1 MSVGKVYLIGAGCG
15 RYDLITIRGA
25 NALKKCDVVL
35 YDSLIDSQLLDFLPE
50 NCEKIYVGKRAGKHC
65 IAQQEI
71 NKLLVKKAKEGKIIA
86 RLKGGDPFIF
96 GRGSEE
102 ALFLMEN
109 DVPFKMIP
117 GISSA
122 YAVPEMAGIPVTHRG
137 ISRSFHVI
145 TGHTKDDMLLERFSL
160 YARLDGTLVFLMGLN
175 NIGQIAENLIKNG
188 KTSDTPTAII
198 SNGGTALQ
206 RIARGKLAE
215 ISEIAKADGICSPA
229 VIVVGETVEFD
240 LNSYEK
246 DPLDGVSVTVTG
258 TKRFAYKL
266 AEKLN
271 DLGANV
277 SCKNIFDVIPYV
289 NDEKISEIST
299 EIFSCTMIVLTSQNG
314 AEIFFDIL
322 KKAHIDIRKLSKI
335 RFAVIGNA
343 TAKVLED
350 HGIYADIMPQK
361 FTSRSL
367 AEEIIK
373 NKTASEKILLLRA
386 EKAST
391 ILSDILLQNKID
403 FKEIKI
409 YDIKSKNEDKP
420 KEINT
425 NFIVFG
431 SAYEISDLCEKGY
444 TISEDTTA
452 VCIGKTA
459 AEQLKKLYRI
469 TAAIPEIQNADGIIN
484 LIKDLKGRYE

>member
-1 MSVGKVYLIGAGCG
+1 MSDGKVYIIGAGCG
-15 RYDLITIRGA
+15 KYDLITIRGMK
-25 NALKKCDVVL
+25 ALKKCDVVF
-35 YDSLIDSQLLDFLPE
+35 YDSLIDDRLLAFLTE
-50 NCEKIYVGKRAGKHC
+50 NSEKISVGKRAGKHSMP
-65 IAQQEI
+65 QEEI
-71 NKLLVKKAKEGKIIA
+71 NKLLVQKAKEGKIVA
-86 RLKGGDPFIF
+86 RLKGGDPFVF

-102 ALFLMEN
+102 VLFLIEN
-109 DVPFKMIP
+109 AVPFEIIP

-137 ISRSFHVI
+137 VSRSFHVI
-145 TGHTKDDMLLERFSL
+145 TGHTKDDLLPERFSL

-188 KTSDTPTAII
+188 KPSDTPIAII

-206 RIARGKLAE
+206 RIARGRLAE

-229 VIVVGETVEFD
+229 VIVVGKTSEFD

-246 DPLDGVSVTVTG
+246 EPLDGISVTVTG
-258 TKRFAYKL
+258 TKKFAYKL

-277 SCKNIFDVIPYV
+277 SPENIFDVISYES
-289 NDEKISEIST
+289 NEKISEISN
-299 EIFSCTMIVLTSQNG
+299 EISSCTMIVLTSQNG

-350 HGIYADIMPQK
+350 HGIYADIMPKK
-361 FTSRSL
+361 FKSRSL

-373 NKTASEKILLLRA
+373 NKNTNEKLLLLRA
-386 EKAST
+386 EKASK
-391 ILSDILLQNKID
+391 ILTNIFLENKID

-409 YDIKSKNEDKP
+409 YDIKSENNYKP

-431 SAYEISDLCEKGY
+431 SAYEISQFYEKGY
-444 TISEDTTA
+444 AISANTTA

-459 AEQLKKLYRI
+459 ADQLEKLYRI
-469 TAAIPEIQNADGIIN
+469 RAAIPEIQIADGIIDV
-484 LIKDLKGRYE
+484 IKNLKGRYE